1 MMSRSP
7 QLRAALIVFQSEFQA
22 GRNALWAVHLSQPHH
37 MSWTSSELQPWIIS
51 SRSKSLSLFIFFFYH
66 RLCRTNHQ
74 VLVTISTLAV
84 QNEETGRTVVVCLC
98 LTEVKFAKLCS
109 ELDVKRRAYVSN
121 RAKKKVCMDTHHALV
136 KTWLPVIL
144 LRRGSAA
151 VCRSWC
157 LHSDRP
163 LVDSRSVCNNCSNY
177 SEKRWRT
184 AGETAEWRDLAR
196 ASLTIIAS
204 LLPFIFLVLA
214 RRLWTKTCSY
224 ALFSLHCGSSS
235 AIH

>member
-1 MMSRSP
+1 MLKEELM
-7 QLRAALIVFQSEFQA
+7 
-22 GRNALWAVHLSQPHH
+22 WAIGP
-37 MSWTSSELQPWIIS
+37 
-51 SRSKSLSLFIFFFYH
+51 
-66 RLCRTNHQ
+66 
-74 VLVTISTLAV
+74 
-84 QNEETGRTVVVCLC
+84 
-98 LTEVKFAKLCS
+98 
-109 ELDVKRRAYVSN
+109 RRKAD
-121 RAKKKVCMDTHHALV
+121 KKKKRQGWRAEKDCGYGVGSSNCKPAQGCMDTHHALV

-144 LRRGSAA
+144 LRRSSAA